1 MNKKSLLR
9 LSAILFVLIGML
21 AFSYCTRP
29 YGGLSLDNQDVPV
42 LRADGVPAPP
52 FPWPWGLSP
61 STDARLG

>member
-21 AFSYCTRP
+21 AFSYCT
-29 YGGLSLDNQDVPV
+29 SLDSQDGSV
-42 LRADGVPAPP
+42 LLSDGVPAPP